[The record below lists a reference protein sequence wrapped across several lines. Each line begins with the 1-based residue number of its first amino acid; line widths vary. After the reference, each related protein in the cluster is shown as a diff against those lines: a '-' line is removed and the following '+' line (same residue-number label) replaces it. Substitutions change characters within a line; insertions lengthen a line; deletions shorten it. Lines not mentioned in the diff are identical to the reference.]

1 MNYIFILFK
10 DINNYENNMKLHKFI
25 LFLNLVFGVYSI
37 TNDDANAQQ
46 EFKRICL
53 SDEHLQASCNCVCQ
67 QLVQVY
73 SPQTVQRLKHTSLQ
87 SPVLPQGFAPNLF
100 SSIQR
105 CDRNEMG

>member
-1 MNYIFILFK
+1 MNYIFILFE

-67 QLVQVY
+67 QLAQVY

-87 SPVLPQGFAPNLF
+87 SPVLPQDFAPNLF

-105 CDRNEMG
+105 CDKNKMD